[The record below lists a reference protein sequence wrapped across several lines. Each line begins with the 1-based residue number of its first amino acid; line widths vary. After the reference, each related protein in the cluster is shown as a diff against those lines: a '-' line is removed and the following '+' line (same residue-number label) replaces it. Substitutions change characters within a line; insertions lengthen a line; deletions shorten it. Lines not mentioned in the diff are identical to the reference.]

1 MFNNKIM
8 SLLDVFKHKHKET
21 EKPVVKE
28 IPVSVPKKTVKKAG
42 KIKTDIPFK
51 VLESPHVTE
60 KASILSEANKYV
72 FKVSERSNK
81 IEIKKAVEELY
92 GVKVVNVNIIKI
104 HRKKKRIGRNFG
116 WKAGHKKAIVEI
128 KKGQKIEIMPR

>member
-1 MFNNKIM
+1 MA
-8 SLLDVFKHKHKET
+8 LLDVFKHKEVEKEAI
-21 EKPVVKE
+21 KPVVKVEKKE
-28 IPVSVPKKTVKKAG
+28 IKKAVKKTNKV
-42 KIKTDIPFK
+42 KTDIPFK

-92 GVKVVNVNIIKI
+92 GVKVVDVNIIKI